1 MNQSNIVNQSVKQL
15 KKQQIKQPTDQKK
28 KKNQSII
35 ACHIYEI

>member
-28 KKNQSII
+28 KNQSII